1 MKKVV
6 SLSFLLV
13 LLSCSVNPGRGG
25 YDSLVDPLIGSG
37 GHGHVFVGANV
48 PHGMISVG
56 PNNISEGWDWCS
68 GYHDSERT
76 IAGFAQTHLSGTGVT
91 DLGEIVLMPYLD
103 QPKFEKGTGKGDGF
117 AVTFEKE
124 KETVSPGYYSITL
137 FDDALSVEL
146 TASERAAYHRYS
158 RKSDNG
164 SSLGLILDLKSS
176 ARSLLFR
183 QGLQDS
189 DFIQLDDSTAVGY
202 RKSDEWAR
210 DHEVWFAA
218 RFSEPILSVSGDNP
232 VYAIDFG
239 DKECLDVCVAVSY
252 DSPDGALDN
261 LEQGLAMSFDSA
273 LDQAREKWAAELSK
287 IDFKGID
294 PTVDT
299 LFYTSLYHT
308 AFAPQLY
315 SDAGTPDRY
324 TIFSTWDTYRA
335 AHPLYNIIDERAGDY
350 VNSLLEISEES
361 GRLPVWHLAGYE
373 TDCMVGVHSVPIIV
387 DAALKGVRGV
397 DSERA
402 LAEVRKFAQQP
413 VPDGGLEYIDQLG
426 YLPADKVNWSVSRAL
441 EYCIDDDAVA
451 RLAYACGDTLT
462 AEYYAAR
469 SKNYRHYFDQET
481 GYMRGRLSDGTF
493 REPYDPSFSL
503 HEEADY
509 VEGNGW
515 QYTWLVPHDP
525 YGLISLFGGDEPFTR
540 QLDALFLADED
551 LNEGASADITGMIG
565 QYAHGNE
572 PSHHTLYLYAY
583 AGQPWKTAEKVREVC
598 REFYTTEPDGLIGN
612 EDCGQMS
619 AWYVFT
625 ALGFYPVHPTG
636 GVFVFG
642 SPLCTEAVIHTVDG
656 TDFKVK
662 AEGNSDENRYIQ
674 SVTLDGKPYTKSWI
688 THEDIMAGGELVF
701 TMGPEPSAFGTDV
714 SDRPFSE

>member
-1 MKKVV
+1 MLKRIF
-6 SLSFLLV
+6 SLSILFV
-13 LLSCSVNPGRGG
+13 LFSCSQHEGG
-25 YDSLVDPLIGSG
+25 YCALVNPLIGSG
-37 GHGHVFVGANV
+37 GHGHVFIGANV

-56 PNNISEGWDWCS
+56 PNNVSEGWDWCS
-68 GYHDSERT
+68 GYHDSEHT

-91 DLGEIVLMPYLD
+91 DLGEIVLMPYLGE
-103 QPKFEKGTGKGDGF
+103 PSLEKGTAQGEGF
-117 AVTFEKE
+117 AVPFDKKDEI
-124 KETVSPGYYSITL
+124 VRPGYYSVDL
-137 FDDALSVEL
+137 MDGAVNVQL
-146 TASERAAYHRYS
+146 TASERIAYHNYVKNS
-158 RKSDNG
+158 LGGGYTGN
-164 SSLGLILDLKSS
+164 LGLILDLKSS

-183 QGLQDS
+183 QGLQDFS
-189 DFIQLDDSTAVGY
+189 FRQVDEYTVTGY

-210 DHEVWFAA
+210 DHMVWYAV
-218 RFSEPILSVSGDNP
+218 RFSLPVACVNGEGP
-232 VYAIDFG
+232 VYALDFG
-239 DKECLDVCVAVSY
+239 DAASVQARVSISY
-252 DSPDGALDN
+252 NSEEAAFAN
-261 LEQGLAMSFDSA
+261 LESEDFTFEQA
-273 LDQAREKWAAELSK
+273 LSHAEEKWSAELSS
-287 IDFKGID
+287 IEFTGIN

-308 AFAPQLY
+308 SFAPQLY
-315 SDAGTPDRY
+315 SDAGQPDDY

-335 AHPLYNIIDERAGDY
+335 AHPLYNIIDPRAGDY
-350 VNSLLEISEES
+350 VNSLLKISETS

-387 DAALKGVRGV
+387 DAALKGVEGV
-397 DSERA
+397 DPRRA
-402 LAEVRKFAQQP
+402 LAEVKKFAQQP
-413 VPDGGLEYIDQLG
+413 VPDGGLEYIDSLG

-451 RLAYACGDTLT
+451 RLASALGDVQT

-469 SKNYRHYFDQET
+469 SKNYRHYFDPVT
-481 GYMRGRLSDGTF
+481 GYMRGKLSDGTF

-525 YGLISLFGGDEPFTR
+525 YGLIELFGGNEPFLR
-540 QLDALFLADED
+540 QLDALFLADEA

-583 AGQPWKTAEKVREVC
+583 AGEQYKTAEKVRQVC
-598 REFYTTEPDGLIGN
+598 REFYTTQPDGLIGN

-619 AWYVFT
+619 AWYIFT
-625 ALGFYPVHPTG
+625 ALGFYPVHPTAG
-636 GVFVFG
+636 EYVFG

-656 TDFKVK
+656 TDFKVV
-662 AEGNSDENRYIQ
+662 ARNNSDENIYIQ
-674 SVTLDGKPYTKSWI
+674 SVTLNGKPYDKFSI
-688 THEDIMAGGELVF
+688 SHEDIMKGGELVF
-701 TMGPEPSAFGTDV
+701 EMGPEKK
-714 SDRPFSE
+714 